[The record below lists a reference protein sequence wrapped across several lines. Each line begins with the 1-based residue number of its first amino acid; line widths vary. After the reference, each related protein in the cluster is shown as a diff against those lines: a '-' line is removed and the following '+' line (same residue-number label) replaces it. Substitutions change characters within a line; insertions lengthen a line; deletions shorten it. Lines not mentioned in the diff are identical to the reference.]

1 MDQDQDEKQMKGIED
16 HEKQLVETN
25 ELIKKN
31 LITIKI
37 QLMT

>member
-1 MDQDQDEKQMKGIED
+1 MKQIED
-16 HEKQLVETN
+16 HGKQLVETD

-37 QLMT
+37 QSMI

>member
-1 MDQDQDEKQMKGIED
+1 MDQDQDEKQMKRIED
-16 HEKQLVETN
+16 HGKQLVETN

-37 QLMT
+37 